1 MTTMLPREPDY
12 SNTVNLFIERAPLT
26 PDDEHRQLR
35 DRLRRDTEEFIAAGG
50 KITYCEPWESAEFGK
65 PHNPA
70 NVPDPAAVFQRA
82 AAQTKKANI
91 EKKAAVGRARI
102 TTNHT
107 AIIMASRDLVKRGF
121 RATILNISRD
131 TGQDPR
137 SVEMRIDTLVI
148 RGILYQEGTQFLV
161 SDNGFEYID
170 ESAAE

>member
-12 SNTVNLFIERAPLT
+12 SGSVNLFLERAPLT
-26 PDDEHRQLR
+26 ADEQHQALR
-35 DRLRRDTEEFIAAGG
+35 DRLWRDMAAYEAAGG

-107 AIIMASRDLVKRGF
+107 AIIMASRDLVNRGF

-131 TGQDPR
+131 TGQDAR

-161 SDNGFEYID
+161 SDNGLEYIG
-170 ESAAE
+170 ERAAE